1 MQLIMKHWMTRI
13 RLLHIP
19 LQVQDA
25 GTTKLALQHNAGR
38 NQLDLLSIVNHG
50 ECVAFL
56 GFPVD
61 LTGLLYQFDLRGCS
75 KAWDTFPNG
84 AVTTDLGIRRPGH
97 RDRKDCAERLEMSQ
111 RIVDP
116 ALKLSRGGMYLNGCF
131 R

>member
-25 GTTKLALQHNAGR
+25 GTTKLALQRNAGR

-61 LTGLLYQFDLRGCS
+61 LTGLCLGGKLTGMNSPTKLETRSRHCALQSILQVRFLLPARGVFFF
-75 KAWDTFPNG
+75 W
-84 AVTTDLGIRRPGH
+84 LI
-97 RDRKDCAERLEMSQ
+97 
-111 RIVDP
+111 
-116 ALKLSRGGMYLNGCF
+116 
-131 R
+131 